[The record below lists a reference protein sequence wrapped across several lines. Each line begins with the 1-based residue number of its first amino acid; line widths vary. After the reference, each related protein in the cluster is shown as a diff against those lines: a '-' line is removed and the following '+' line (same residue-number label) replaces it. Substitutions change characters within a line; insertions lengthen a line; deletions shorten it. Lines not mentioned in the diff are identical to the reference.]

1 MTEQERV
8 IIQDGDLW
16 LKPREAGYRGT
27 KQFAVWVHRAGEW
40 QNTHEAWGFVE
51 LRAACDER
59 GLTKIANRPQFATYT
74 GIYRYPT
81 TPEPEPMALAD
92 AFDVLRNGHG
102 IIAPE
107 SARAICAAF
116 PNVALDERLIL
127 TWADEQECM
136 SRYGIFPRQVG
147 PGRGV
152 GVLELGY
159 SILEQLQIEAP
170 GRMYSGKGFQ
180 AKANVEA
187 LATWV
192 S

>member
-1 MTEQERV
+1 
-8 IIQDGDLW
+8 
-16 LKPREAGYRGT
+16 
-27 KQFAVWVHRAGEW
+27 
-40 QNTHEAWGFVE
+40 
-51 LRAACDER
+51 
-59 GLTKIANRPQFATYT
+59 
-74 GIYRYPT
+74 
-81 TPEPEPMALAD
+81 
-92 AFDVLRNGHG
+92 
-102 IIAPE
+102 
-107 SARAICAAF
+107 
-116 PNVALDERLIL
+116 
-127 TWADEQECM
+127 M